1 MGGAFL
7 YLSVCSMRNRLSVRL
22 RRLREPRYFL
32 GLTIGVAYVALV
44 LTRPTPPAYGHGGPL
59 PSLDEAGMALGVLGA
74 AGLLAATALAW
85 ILPGTG
91 RPALT
96 FSRADVQFLFTAP
109 VSRRQLLHYKVFR
122 SQAGAMLGSAL
133 VTLVVRPRTLAQGW
147 TFFLGMLLV
156 MATVNL
162 HLTGVSLRRESLRA
176 HGAAGLLRQW
186 VPLAVMLSAVVIVAT
201 SVVFYWPSLS
211 TVSSAAEFFAEIERI
226 SNTWI
231 VWLVLWPFMA
241 LMQLPLSGSGPAF
254 FAALPVGLAAFFANY
269 LWVLRSDVAFE
280 ETAARD
286 AEQQVARRR
295 SGGRYVSSLARRR
308 APPFQLAPR
317 GRPEIALL
325 WKNLILSS
333 RVARWGVFWRVVP
346 IVLLG
351 AFTVSHAARTL
362 ADALATVC
370 ALGAVGVTLIGP
382 QILRNDLRQDL
393 AQIATLKQWPITGGA
408 IVRGEVLA
416 PTVLLSAI
424 VWIFVILALLL
435 STRVTFEMHLAIAER
450 VAWAVAA
457 MFLSTG
463 IMLVEIVAQNVLA
476 ILFPAWMDL
485 GATSSRGMEVMGQRV
500 LIAGGLIVTVGLSL
514 FPAIL
519 VGLVVGGVVRM
530 LTGVDTVVVSA
541 AAASLT
547 LVGESALVV
556 TALGRV
562 VDRMDA
568 SAVPSVD

>member
-1 MGGAFL
+1 MSHAFV
-7 YLSVCSMRNRLSVRL
+7 YLAVCSMRNRLHARV
-22 RRLREPRYFL
+22 RRLQEPRYFL
-32 GLTIGVAYVALV
+32 GLTIGMAYVGFL
-44 LTRPTPPAYGHGGPL
+44 LTRPAPSGYGTGPL
-59 PSLDEAGMALGVLGA
+59 PRLDEASLVLGILGA

-85 ILPGTG
+85 VLPGSG

-96 FSRADVQFLFTAP
+96 FSKADVQFLFTAP
-109 VSRRQLLHYKVFR
+109 ISRRQLLHYKVLR
-122 SQAGAMLGSAL
+122 SQTGAMLGSAL
-133 VTLVVRPRTLAQGW
+133 VTLVFRPRTFAQGW

-176 HGAAGLLRQW
+176 HGAVALARQW
-186 VPLAVMLSAVVIVAT
+186 IPLAMILGAVTVVAA
-201 SVVFYWPSLS
+201 SVVFYWSSLS
-211 TVSSAAEFFAEIERI
+211 VVSTPEEFFAGIQRVAD
-226 SNTWI
+226 SGP
-231 VWLVLWPFMA
+231 VRVVLWPFMA
-241 LMQLPLSGSGPAF
+241 MMRLPLSGTAPEF
-254 FAALPVGLAAFFANY
+254 FAALPIGLAAFLANY

-280 ETAARD
+280 EAAARD
-286 AEQQVARRR
+286 AEQQVSRRARSYTPNRARRR
-295 SGGRYVSSLARRR
+295 P
-308 APPFQLAPR
+308 PPFRLNPT
-317 GRPEIALL
+317 GRPEVALL

-333 RVARWGVFWRVVP
+333 RVARWGVFWRLIP
-346 IVLLG
+346 VLVIG
-351 AFTVSHAARTL
+351 AFTVSQAARTL
-362 ADALATVC
+362 ADALATIC
-370 ALGAVGVTLIGP
+370 ALGAVGVTVIGP

-393 AQIATLKQWPITGGA
+393 AQIAMLKQWPVTGSA

-424 VWIFVILALLL
+424 VWILVTLALLL
-435 STRVTFEMHLAIAER
+435 STRVTFDIHLAVAER
-450 VAWAVAA
+450 ISWAVAA
-457 MFLSTG
+457 MLISPG
-463 IMLVEIVAQNVLA
+463 IMLVEIVVQNALA

-519 VGLVVGGVVRM
+519 VAVVASAVVHA
-530 LTGVDTVVVSA
+530 LTGIDSVAVSA

-547 LVGESALVV
+547 LVLESALVI